1 MPLEPFGYARA
12 KPKAVL
18 EHHTTKASCCAQET
32 DICSAVA
39 AVCDRRVQLPRICRN
54 VLPQRMLGKNR
65 RRSQNAAT
73 KAVDWRAPLWCEV
86 NSALEGDAGSELAA
100 VRGSAC
106 TELWTT
112 RKSSLQSN
120 RKRCWSTALQN
131 VLYQHLRICGI
142 QFRTARGTEW
152 I

>member
-1 MPLEPFGYARA
+1 MCTGVDHAGPISRLESCFSAPLRARLRSA
-12 KPKAVL
+12 
-18 EHHTTKASCCAQET
+18 
-32 DICSAVA
+32 CSTVA
-39 AVCDRRVQLPRICRN
+39 AVCDRRVQLSRSCETFLPHPCR
-54 VLPQRMLGKNR
+54 GKDR

-73 KAVDWRAPLWCEV
+73 KAVDWSAPLWSEV

-131 VLYQHLRICGI
+131 VLYRHLRIWGI
-142 QFRTARGTEW
+142 QFFIAQLQS
-152 I
+152 